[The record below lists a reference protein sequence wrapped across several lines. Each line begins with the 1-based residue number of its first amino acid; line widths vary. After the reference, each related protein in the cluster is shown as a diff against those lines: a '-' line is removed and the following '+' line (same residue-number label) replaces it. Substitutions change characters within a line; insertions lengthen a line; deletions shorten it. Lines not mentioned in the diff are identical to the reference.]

1 MHSQNRG
8 HRASCECKPAFGK
21 ADMEKM
27 STRFF
32 NATDL
37 GVRLERTLT
46 PTNADP
52 STYSSDIRLG
62 QLLLV
67 LNELEA
73 GMAALEDLP
82 DRDLTELI
90 SSAMLACGF
99 TDPAQI
105 RCAIAEILETIEVPQ
120 FCLTSDSGM
129 ERLC

>member
-1 MHSQNRG
+1 
-8 HRASCECKPAFGK
+8 
-21 ADMEKM
+21 MEKM

-120 FCLTSDSGM
+120 FCLTSDSET

>member
-1 MHSQNRG
+1 
-8 HRASCECKPAFGK
+8 
-21 ADMEKM
+21 MEKM

-90 SSAMLACGF
+90 SSAAM
-99 TDPAQI
+99 PASSSLRTRSNCPKRI
-105 RCAIAEILETIEVPQ
+105 SEE
-120 FCLTSDSGM
+120 
-129 ERLC
+129 